1 MVILLATDILTM
13 IHNRMD
19 SFSKGQKRIAAF
31 IVSSYDKAAFMTASK
46 VGKKVNVSESTV
58 VRFAA
63 ELGFD
68 GYPSMQK
75 ALQELVRNK
84 LTSVQRLEG
93 AGDRLGNQDVVS
105 MVLQSDME
113 SIRMTSE
120 ALDRSVLDC
129 AVQTIIDAKNIY
141 IVGVRSS
148 AAIALY
154 MSHYFR
160 NIFDHV
166 RLVSSSATSE
176 MIEQMLHVGKN
187 DVVVGI
193 SLPRYSSR
201 TVKLLEFAKDS
212 GAKVVV
218 ITDSVDA
225 PTAKYADYTLVAKS
239 DMVSVVDSLVA
250 PMSLVNALIVAIGRK
265 REQELS
271 KVFED
276 LERIWEEYKVYER
289 IET

>member
-1 MVILLATDILTM
+1 
-13 IHNRMD
+13 
-19 SFSKGQKRIAAF
+19 
-31 IVSSYDKAAFMTASK
+31 MTASK

-250 PMSLVNALIVAIGRK
+250 PMSLVNALIVAIARK

-276 LERIWEEYKVYER
+276 LERIWEEYEVYER

>member
-1 MVILLATDILTM
+1 MAADILST

-19 SFSKGQKRIAAF
+19 TFSKGQKRIAAF

-46 VGKKVNVSESTV
+46 LGKKVNVSESTV
-58 VRFAA
+58 VRFAS
-63 ELGFD
+63 ELGYD

-75 ALQELVRNK
+75 ALQELVRNR

-93 AGDRLGNQDVVS
+93 AGDRLGTQDVVS
-105 MVLQSDME
+105 MVLQSDLE
-113 SIRMTSE
+113 SIRMTGE
-120 ALDRSVLDC
+120 ALDRSELDR
-129 AVQTIIDAKNIY
+129 AVQTIMDARNIY

-160 NIFDHV
+160 NIFDNV
-166 RLVSSSATSE
+166 RLVSSTATSE
-176 MIEQMLHVGKN
+176 MMEQMLHVGEH
-187 DVVVGI
+187 DVVMGI

-201 TVKLLEFAKDS
+201 TVKLLKFAKDN

-218 ITDSVDA
+218 ITDSTDA
-225 PTAKYADYTLVAKS
+225 PTAQYADHTLLAKS

-250 PMSLVNALIVAIGRK
+250 PMSLVNALIVAISRR

-271 KVFED
+271 GVFEN
-276 LERIWEEYKVYER
+276 LERIWEEYEVYER

>member
-1 MVILLATDILTM
+1 MATDILTT
-13 IHNRMD
+13 IHNKMD

-31 IVSSYDKAAFMTASK
+31 ILSSYDKAAFMTANK
-46 VGKKVNVSESTV
+46 LGKKVDVSESTV

-75 ALQELVRNK
+75 ALQELVRNR
-84 LTSVQRLEG
+84 LTSVQRLG
-93 AGDRLGNQDVVS
+93 ATNDRLGNQDVVS
-105 MVLQSDME
+105 MVLHSDQE
-113 SIRMTSE
+113 SIRMTGE
-120 ALDRSVLDC
+120 ALDRQVLHQ
-129 AVQTIIDAKNIY
+129 AVQAILHARDIY

-166 RLVSSSATSE
+166 KLVSSSATSE
-176 MIEQMLHVGKN
+176 MIEQMLHIGKE
-187 DVVVGI
+187 DVVIGI

-201 TVKLLEFAKDS
+201 TVKLLQFAKDS
-212 GAKVVV
+212 GASVTV
-218 ITDSVDA
+218 ITDSTDA

-250 PMSLVNALIVAIGRK
+250 PMSLVNALIVAISREK
-265 REQELS
+265 EQEMS
-271 KVFED
+271 QIFEN
-276 LERIWEEYKVYER
+276 LEKIWEEYEVYEQV
-289 IET
+289 ES

>member
-1 MVILLATDILTM
+1 MAADILST

-19 SFSKGQKRIAAF
+19 TFSKGQKRIAAF

-46 VGKKVNVSESTV
+46 LGKKVNVSESTV
-58 VRFAA
+58 VRFAS
-63 ELGFD
+63 ELGYD

-75 ALQELVRNK
+75 ALQELVRNR

-93 AGDRLGNQDVVS
+93 AGDRLGTQDVVS
-105 MVLQSDME
+105 MVLQSDLE
-113 SIRMTSE
+113 SIRMTGE
-120 ALDRSVLDC
+120 ALDRGELDR
-129 AVQTIIDAKNIY
+129 AVQTIIDARNIY

-160 NIFDHV
+160 NFFDNV

-176 MIEQMLHVGKN
+176 MMEQMLHVGEH

-201 TVKLLEFAKDS
+201 TVKLLKFAKDN
-212 GAKVVV
+212 GARVVV
-218 ITDSVDA
+218 ITDSTDA
-225 PTAKYADYTLVAKS
+225 PTARYADHTLLAKS

-250 PMSLVNALIVAIGRK
+250 PMSLVNALIVAISRR

-271 KVFED
+271 VVFEN
-276 LERIWEEYKVYER
+276 LERIWEEYEVYER

>member
-1 MVILLATDILTM
+1 MATDILTT
-13 IHNRMD
+13 IHNKMD

-31 IVSSYDKAAFMTASK
+31 ILSSYDKAAFMTANK
-46 VGKKVNVSESTV
+46 LGKKVDVSESTV

-75 ALQELVRNK
+75 ALQELVRNR
-84 LTSVQRLEG
+84 LTSVQRLG
-93 AGDRLGNQDVVS
+93 AINDRLGNQDVVS
-105 MVLQSDME
+105 MVLHSDQE
-113 SIRMTSE
+113 SIRMTGE
-120 ALDRSVLDC
+120 ALDRQVLHQ
-129 AVQTIIDAKNIY
+129 AVQAILHARDIY

-166 RLVSSSATSE
+166 KLVSSSATSE
-176 MIEQMLHVGKN
+176 MIEQMLHIGKE
-187 DVVVGI
+187 DVVIGI

-201 TVKLLEFAKDS
+201 TVKLLQFAKDS
-212 GAKVVV
+212 GASVTV
-218 ITDSVDA
+218 ITDSTDA

-250 PMSLVNALIVAIGRK
+250 PMSLVNALIVAISREK
-265 REQELS
+265 EQEMS
-271 KVFED
+271 PIFEN
-276 LERIWEEYKVYER
+276 LEKIWEEYEVYEQV
-289 IET
+289 ES